1 MVWEK
6 KPKILRDKLK
16 DKIIRCV
23 WALFKTEEEK
33 EERKKKKH
41 NERIIKDRIIR
52 DIRTFFEQEEVY
64 YELKRVINFWNNDCI
79 EYESNG
85 DKNRNLSLDEYLHK
99 IKPYLRNIIINLQ
112 NSDAWKIQLTIAIN
126 FISSKDAEEDCV
138 MHSSSCNT
146 KFAPYGDAY
155 DVIDKLFKSL
165 HSRYQENLEM
175 SMKESYFIF
184 DSVQLMY
191 YKCHKVSFMCSSL

>member
-52 DIRTFFEQEEVY
+52 DISTLFKQEQEDY
-64 YELKRVINFWNNDCI
+64 YKPKKVSNFWNNNCI
-79 EYESNG
+79 EYERNC
-85 DKNRNLSLDEYLHK
+85 DKNGNLSLDEHLNK
-99 IKPYLRNIIINLQ
+99 IKRYLRNIIIDLQ
-112 NSDAWKIQLTIAIN
+112 NSDA
-126 FISSKDAEEDCV
+126 
-138 MHSSSCNT
+138 
-146 KFAPYGDAY
+146 
-155 DVIDKLFKSL
+155 
-165 HSRYQENLEM
+165 
-175 SMKESYFIF
+175 
-184 DSVQLMY
+184 
-191 YKCHKVSFMCSSL
+191 

>member
-1 MVWEK
+1 M
-6 KPKILRDKLK
+6 
-16 DKIIRCV
+16 
-23 WALFKTEEEK
+23 
-33 EERKKKKH
+33 
-41 NERIIKDRIIR
+41 
-52 DIRTFFEQEEVY
+52 
-64 YELKRVINFWNNDCI
+64 
-79 EYESNG
+79 
-85 DKNRNLSLDEYLHK
+85 
-99 IKPYLRNIIINLQ
+99 
-112 NSDAWKIQLTIAIN
+112 KIQLTIAIN

-175 SMKESYFIF
+175 SVKESYFIF

>member
-64 YELKRVINFWNNDCI
+64 YELKRVINFWNNNCI

-112 NSDAWKIQLTIAIN
+112 NSDA
-126 FISSKDAEEDCV
+126 
-138 MHSSSCNT
+138 
-146 KFAPYGDAY
+146 
-155 DVIDKLFKSL
+155 
-165 HSRYQENLEM
+165 
-175 SMKESYFIF
+175 
-184 DSVQLMY
+184 
-191 YKCHKVSFMCSSL
+191 